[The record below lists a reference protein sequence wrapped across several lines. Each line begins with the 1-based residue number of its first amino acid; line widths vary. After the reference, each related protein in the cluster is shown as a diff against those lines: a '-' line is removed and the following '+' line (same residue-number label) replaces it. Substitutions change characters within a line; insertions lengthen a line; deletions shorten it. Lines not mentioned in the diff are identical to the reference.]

1 MWLQMNTCKMPSK
14 RDTPKKIILTI
25 MVIIMIKE
33 NKTSRRKKSI
43 KKWIDKIITIIM
55 IIIKNLCIYIVDS
68 YVSTV

>member
-1 MWLQMNTCKMPSK
+1 MWLQMNTCKMSSK
-14 RDTPKKIILTI
+14 RDTSKKIILTI

-55 IIIKNLCIYIVDS
+55 IVIKNLCIYIVDS